1 MSDHETTSSRR
12 RFHSGLLR
20 PVIVLAA
27 IVAVLWVTGCMER
40 LFYHPSPGPATP
52 PAHLRDAES
61 VWFNSADGT
70 RLHGWFIPARSQDPA
85 SAAGP
90 RLPLPPGEGGGEG
103 AIEVP
108 SVPTILHVHGNAGN
122 VESHVGFTEHLPAAG
137 FNLFIFDYRGYGQSA
152 GTPRRRGPLIAD
164 THAALDAL
172 LARDDLDP
180 ARLGLYGQSLGGS
193 IALNVMADRPEL
205 RVAVIESAFAS
216 WRLMAANAVGGDPP
230 NPLARALA
238 AILIKDDRRPDEAIA
253 RVGRPI
259 LILHGTADSII
270 PVSHGRRLAAASNGH
285 ATLIELPGGDH
296 NTLRYTN
303 PEIEGMT
310 IDFFRR
316 HLTVDD
322 ARR

>member
-103 AIEVP
+103 AIKVP

-137 FNLFIFDYRGYGQSA
+137 FNLFIFAYRGYVPTPRTPRPRGANSHRGTRSA
-152 GTPRRRGPLIAD
+152 GHRPAPTTAATPR
-164 THAALDAL
+164 
-172 LARDDLDP
+172 
-180 ARLGLYGQSLGGS
+180 
-193 IALNVMADRPEL
+193 
-205 RVAVIESAFAS
+205 
-216 WRLMAANAVGGDPP
+216 
-230 NPLARALA
+230 
-238 AILIKDDRRPDEAIA
+238 
-253 RVGRPI
+253 
-259 LILHGTADSII
+259 
-270 PVSHGRRLAAASNGH
+270 GRRCPSPEAARPPPAQC
-285 ATLIELPGGDH
+285 APPT
-296 NTLRYTN
+296 R
-303 PEIEGMT
+303 
-310 IDFFRR
+310 
-316 HLTVDD
+316 
-322 ARR
+322 

>member
-12 RFHSGLLR
+12 RFRSGLLR

-40 LFYHPSPGPATP
+40 LFYHPSPGPVTP

-90 RLPLPPGEGGGEG
+90 RRPLPPGEGGGEG

-253 RVGRPI
+253 HVGRPI

-270 PVSHGRRLAAASNGH
+270 PVSHGRRLAEASGGH
-285 ATLIELPGGDH
+285 AELIELPGGDH
-296 NTLRYTN
+296 NSLRSTH
-303 PEIEGMT
+303 PEADDLM

-316 HLTVDD
+316 HLGE
-322 ARR
+322 